1 MESIPVDDPADAPH
15 PDGRI
20 APVSRLAK
28 KFFDAIEGGK
38 QTGPGF
44 AEGYRVQHL
53 IDTAKRANAQ
63 GQWIDFAAEDAR
75 D

>member
-1 MESIPVDDPADAPH
+1 
-15 PDGRI
+15 
-20 APVSRLAK
+20 VSRLAK